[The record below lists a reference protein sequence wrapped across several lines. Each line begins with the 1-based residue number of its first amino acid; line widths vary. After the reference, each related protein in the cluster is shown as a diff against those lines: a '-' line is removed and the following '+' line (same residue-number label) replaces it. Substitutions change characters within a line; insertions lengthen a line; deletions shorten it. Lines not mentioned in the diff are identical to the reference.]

1 MAILPTHLLEIFL
14 FKLTLIRI
22 QLLFNVVLVSTAE
35 KNESVTHIHTSSP
48 FGFLFHSGHVLIRLL
63 LSRKPVTWH

>member
-14 FKLTLIRI
+14 FKLTLIKI

-35 KNESVTHIHTSSP
+35 KNESVAHIHTILPLDFFSTQVMS
-48 FGFLFHSGHVLIRLL
+48 
-63 LSRKPVTWH
+63 